1 MTTQNANIGYQLL
14 EKARNYGDQASIQ
27 ALYRRYEETFK
38 KAAMVHFKKTPFD
51 FEVAWL
57 PNSDRRK
64 QGVVFSAA
72 YDAFVDAY
80 RTYDDSCDASFET
93 WLSNKIGW
101 HFADLQRKAARYGQ
115 RMVRYGE
122 EREISEGGS
131 VLYQNKKYRP
141 QSDID
146 NDSRG
151 ARGAYDVCDTDL
163 VNEVLRSMPEKGAAR
178 KNAEALY
185 RIFSEEGTDRQN
197 SVAERLGIS
206 RQAISK
212 SFKSYREYGPKA
224 IREKVLEKL
233 RQNASRSSYAKKSAK
248 CGGTC
253 G

>member
-1 MTTQNANIGYQLL
+1 MTTQNAKIESQLI
-14 EKARNYGDQASIQ
+14 ENVRECGDQASVQ
-27 ALYRRYEETFK
+27 ALFHYCEKTFK
-38 KAAMVHFKKTPFD
+38 TAAMVCFKQTPFD

-64 QGVVFSAA
+64 QDVVFSAA

-80 RTYDDSCDASFET
+80 RTYDGSCGSSFET

-101 HFADLQRKAARYGQ
+101 HFIDLQRKAARYSK
-115 RMVRYGE
+115 RM
-122 EREISEGGS
+122 
-131 VLYQNKKYRP
+131 QNR
-141 QSDID
+141 SDAID
-146 NDSRG
+146 NAFCRTRD
-151 ARGAYDVCDTDL
+151 AYDLCDTDM

-233 RQNASRSSYAKKSAK
+233 RQNASVSSVAMPTPKR
-248 CGGTC
+248 GGTC